1 MYLSFLSSIY
11 HSRHFL
17 SPLGILILLIVLY
30 FDFDKT
36 LEHSLNIF
44 IYVWTPGNNI
54 DADFHGLSLQLTKH
68 VHKCQKS
75 AAELSRISKFT
86 NKPSELLLFFNIHL
100 IVLCPLQ
107 EFSCTKLL
115 LSNTQYVFPF
125 QKWEQHNWSC
135 TILPWPPGSSE
146 GNLLLSCWE
155 GIVAF
160 LWCWRDFFF
169 VFLFFSFV
177 FQGYACSIWNFPG

>member
-1 MYLSFLSSIY
+1 MFLRHPWVSLDEGYLFMYLSFLSSIY

-107 EFSCTKLL
+107 EFPCTKLL

-125 QKWEQHNWSC
+125 QKWE
-135 TILPWPPGSSE
+135 
-146 GNLLLSCWE
+146 
-155 GIVAF
+155 
-160 LWCWRDFFF
+160 
-169 VFLFFSFV
+169 
-177 FQGYACSIWNFPG
+177 